1 MSNSVF
7 WENDFSNLYG
17 SEIIWAFKIPNH
29 LVLSFDLSLK
39 HFDSS
44 LLLSLKFFLS
54 ISLLPPPLHP
64 PYFTFLSYNHSISV
78 ISKSFPFIQ
87 LNNLLMLHLGRNL
100 FLFSLLV
107 FKHPVFDRI
116 NNACQ
121 TNPRTYPLIPN
132 EVKTPAN
139 FNVQIFN
146 PFFCHDNVLSRGVD
160 FMQSDYYTQD
170 VITSATP
177 CITSQANQIIP
188 SEMKAKLYQ
197 SDSISY
203 SSRQPDG

>member
-17 SEIIWAFKIPNH
+17 SETIWAFKIPNH

-39 HFDSS
+39 HFDSHC
-44 LLLSLKFFLS
+44 FFHS
-54 ISLLPPPLHP
+54 TSSSAYPSCHP
-64 PYFTFLSYNHSISV
+64 PSTLLNLHFSLITILFLSYQSPFHSY
-78 ISKSFPFIQ
+78 
-87 LNNLLMLHLGRNL
+87 NLTIYWC
-100 FLFSLLV
+100 FTWEEIYSFSLYWSPCSQSSTESIMHARLS
-107 FKHPVFDRI
+107 
-116 NNACQ
+116 
-121 TNPRTYPLIPN
+121 PRTYPLIPN

-139 FNVQIFN
+139 LNVQIFN
-146 PFFCHDNVLSRGVD
+146 PSFCHDNVLSRGVD

-203 SSRQPDG
+203 SSR